1 MFRAARRSAPAV
13 KKIVV
18 HLGMPKAG
26 STSIQLALK
35 AAQQTRLT
43 PNAIWFAPQDDAIND
58 CPLYAMLVKGER
70 AAMRA
75 YCAAK
80 IDDAVAAGADT
91 VIFSAERLFT
101 IDDAEQ
107 RIAQLGNVLREW
119 ADDVSFVIVLRDMR
133 DFLRSYITQMIYNAG
148 ISLDDNFLAEWVV
161 DQVRAI
167 RQCGF
172 RVDFIPLERRDS
184 NRNLAEAL
192 VSVSTGREIDI
203 ALEVANVTPA
213 RPLVYALAEGLGAR
227 LAAIDSAED
236 VNSLEVN
243 RFRTEFCDIYDRTM
257 RRSDHAHEVFGIVQ
271 RVDAVIRDKVESYV
285 QKTVR
290 VCDFEKLK
298 YYEDL
303 AA

>member
-58 CPLYAMLVKGER
+58 CRLYAMLVNRER

-80 IDDAVAAGADT
+80 IERAVADGADT

-107 RIAQLGNVLREW
+107 RIAQLGDLLSEW
-119 ADDVSFVIVLRDMR
+119 ADEVSFVIVVRDMR
-133 DFLRSYITQMIYNAG
+133 EFLRSYITQMIYNAG
-148 ISLDDNFLAEWVV
+148 VSLDDNFLAEWVV

-167 RQCGF
+167 TRCGY
-172 RVDFIPLERRDS
+172 RVDFIRLERRDS

-192 VSVSTGREIDI
+192 VSVATGRQIDI
-203 ALEVANVTPA
+203 ALEPANVTPS

-227 LAAIDSAED
+227 LAAIDTGDD
-236 VNSLEVN
+236 VNSAEVN
-243 RFRTEFCDIYDRTM
+243 RFRTELCEHYDQMM
-257 RRSDHAHEVFGIVQ
+257 RRSDHAHEVFSVVNG
-271 RVDAVIRDKVESYV
+271 VDAVIRQKVESYV
-285 QKTVR
+285 HQTVR

-298 YYEDL
+298 YYDDL